1 MSPLTKIFV
10 VFLVV
15 FSLLLSAATIT
26 FVNAVANHRDAAS
39 KAELAL
45 GIERAKAARLES
57 TMSSAQAAARQQIG
71 QLEGQVQSV
80 QQALTAEGEKVRDRD
95 AQLAQAA
102 SDKASLQTELTGLR
116 QALTASQEAQK
127 NLTTQA
133 ESARNRA
140 QDLFVKNQE
149 LNRTNSD
156 VTNRLAVTERERR
169 NLAEQLTEVQKQL
182 DNAHASLKQ
191 YGVNPN
197 TVAAVAPSINGV
209 IKSRQVIAGVPY
221 AVISVGSNSD
231 VQTGMEFNIVD
242 RGTGAFLGVLTV
254 TAVEPNEAIGRL
266 SGKRVEE
273 VQPGAGKQYEVR
285 TQLQ

>member
-1 MSPLTKIFV
+1 LTKIFV